1 MRNKA
6 IEYPHPVLNEYAK
19 DFIDS
24 NFSINITS
32 HGDDGINI
40 SLEIEYILNC
50 KGIVQLLESGK
61 AKIICRVTCFRTSFR
76 RSFDMNIEG
85 KTWLSIPKRDVTDT
99 LDIKAMIVA
108 TEIYNDYKLSEFNPN
123 YFGNETFSLKK
134 GDIIANEPGIK
145 IKLSSIFEKN
155 VAGIVLIETNQ
166 TKSKMEINYA
176 SVEETDPSLT
186 NYIVITLPD
195 NEYKKY
201 AELRTKKYFKNGI
214 DRFLQSS
221 LILPAITE
229 AIAKLRVEETYE
241 KGEGDE
247 HYKGTIWADSIFEA
261 LKKNGIDDLSE
272 CNESNFELANKLLGN
287 VVGDSFNNLI
297 TKMKEWLTFRQEQ
310 EDEIL

>member
-24 NFSINITS
+24 NFSINIPS

-61 AKIICRVTCFRTSFR
+61 AKIVCRVTCFRTSFR
-76 RSFDMNIEG
+76 RTFDMNIEG
-85 KTWLSIPKRDVTDT
+85 KTWLSIPKRDVADS
-99 LDIKAMIVA
+99 LDIQAMIVA
-108 TEIYNDYKLSEFNPN
+108 TTAYSDYKLSEFNPN
-123 YFGNETFSLKK
+123 YFGDKTFSLRK
-134 GDIIANEPGIK
+134 GDIIASEPGIK

-166 TKSKMEINYA
+166 AKSKIEINYA
-176 SVEETDPSLT
+176 SVEETDPSLI

-229 AIAKLRVEETYE
+229 AIAKLREEELYE
-241 KGEGDE
+241 KDDE

-261 LKKNGIDDLSE
+261 LKKNGIDDLSG

-287 VVGDSFNNLI
+287 VVGDSFSNLMN
-297 TKMKEWLTFRQEQ
+297 KMKEWLTVRQDQ